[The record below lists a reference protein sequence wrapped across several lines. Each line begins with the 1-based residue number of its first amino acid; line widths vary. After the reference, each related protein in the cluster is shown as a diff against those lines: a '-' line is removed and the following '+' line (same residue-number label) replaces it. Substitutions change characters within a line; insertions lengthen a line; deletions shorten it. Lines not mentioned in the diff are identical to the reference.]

1 MWKKAVPVIAL
12 SSVLLVGC
20 NMDKTVPSTNETPMQ
35 DIKDDTR
42 RLAPDV
48 NTPSPNTQVDETIVN
63 PNGTTNQ
70 ETITEPN
77 VTNPNGTITNDGTVN
92 EPNVKTGNEEIIQ
105 EDVKVN
111 NK

>member
-20 NMDKTVPSTNETPMQ
+20 NMDKTVPSTDETPMQ

-48 NTPSPNTQVDETIVN
+48 NTPSPDTKVDETIVN
-63 PNGTTNQ
+63 PNGTTHE
-70 ETITEPN
+70 ETN
-77 VTNPNGTITNDGTVN
+77 VEPNGTMTNEGTVN